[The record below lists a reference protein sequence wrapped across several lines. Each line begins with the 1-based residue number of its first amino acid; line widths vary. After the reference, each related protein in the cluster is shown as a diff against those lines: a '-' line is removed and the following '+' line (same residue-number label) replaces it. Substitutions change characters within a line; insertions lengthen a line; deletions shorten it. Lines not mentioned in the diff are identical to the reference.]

1 MVRFSANSLI
11 AYGEKEGHIVPKSI
25 ILPPISPFLVLGNLQ
40 CPPPIAISSYETCP
54 KPTTPKARRP
64 THTR

>member
-1 MVRFSANSLI
+1 MYKMVRFSANSLI

-40 CPPPIAISSYETCP
+40 CPYQ
-54 KPTTPKARRP
+54 
-64 THTR
+64 